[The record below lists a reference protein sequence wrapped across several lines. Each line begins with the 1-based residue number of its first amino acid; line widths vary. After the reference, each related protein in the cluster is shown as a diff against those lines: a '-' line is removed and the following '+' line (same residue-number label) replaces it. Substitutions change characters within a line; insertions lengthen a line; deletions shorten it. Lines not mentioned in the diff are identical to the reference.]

1 MTTSTRRPIQL
12 AALAVMIIALAA
24 CGGGEPT
31 QHDSS
36 PAEDSAFQL
45 PADGEL
51 PGWSRV
57 TEPEYYLADNLWDYI
72 NGQADFFID
81 YGFLRV
87 DAAEYRN
94 DQESSSVVLEVWRM
108 GSPREAF
115 GIFAA
120 ERTSEDRPLE
130 IGGGAYLG
138 ANVLGFWQSEHYVKL
153 TTFDESPTMEKILTG
168 LAEETSSRL
177 PGQGDELQALLL
189 FPADGRIDAS
199 ERFIPKNFLGQ
210 PFLTDAFRVDYSL
223 DGERVQLFVIET
235 GSPMEAQSHFTHLE
249 DFYREQD
256 QEQVTL
262 ETTGDLPM
270 LIVDGPSKTV
280 VFQLDHRLGGA
291 IGTQN
296 LATGRAA
303 AQALAEKMRG

>member
-1 MTTSTRRPIQL
+1 MTTCTRRPIQL
-12 AALAVMIIALAA
+12 AALTVMIIALAA

-36 PAEDSAFQL
+36 PAEVSGFQL

-51 PGWSRV
+51 TGWSRV
-57 TEPEYYLADNLWDYI
+57 AEPEYYVADNLWNYI

-87 DAAEYRN
+87 DAAEYRK
-94 DQESSSVVLEVWRM
+94 DQESSSVVLEVYRM
-108 GSPREAF
+108 GGPREAF

-120 ERTSEDRPLE
+120 ERTTEDRPLE

-138 ANVLGFWQSEHYVKL
+138 ANLLGFWQGEHYVKL
-153 TTFDESPTMEKILTG
+153 TTFDESPEMETMLTG
-168 LAEETSSRL
+168 LAEEISSRL
-177 PGQGDELQALLL
+177 QSHGDELKTLLL
-189 FPADGRIDAS
+189 FPAESRIAAS

-210 PFLTDAFRVDYSL
+210 SFLSDAFRVDYSH
-223 DGERVQLFVIET
+223 DGERVQLFIIESE
-235 GSPMEAQSHFTHLE
+235 SPTETQSHFTRLE

-256 QEQVTL
+256 PEQVTL

-270 LIVDGPSKTV
+270 LVVDGPSKTV

-296 LATGRAA
+296 LEAGLAA
-303 AQALAEKMRG
+303 AKALAERMRG

>member
-1 MTTSTRRPIQL
+1 MTTSTHRAIQL
-12 AALAVMIIALAA
+12 AAPAVMIIALGA
-24 CGGGEPT
+24 CGGEPT

-36 PAEDSAFQL
+36 PAEVSGFQL

-57 TEPEYYLADNLWDYI
+57 TEPEYYVADNLWDYI

-87 DAAEYRN
+87 DAAEYRK
-94 DQESSSVVLEVWRM
+94 DQESSSVVLEVYRM
-108 GSPREAF
+108 GRPQEAF

-120 ERTSEDRPLE
+120 ERTSEDRPFE

-138 ANVLGFWQSEHYVKL
+138 ANVLGFWQGEHYVKL
-153 TTFDESPTMEKILTG
+153 TSFDEGPTIKPQLIDLAEKI
-168 LAEETSSRL
+168 SSRL
-177 PGQGDELQALLL
+177 PSHGGELKTLLL
-189 FPADGRIDAS
+189 FPAEGWIGAS

-210 PFLTDAFRVDYSL
+210 PFLTDAFRVDYSH
-223 DGERVQLFVIET
+223 DGERVQLFIIES
-235 GSPMEAQSHFTHLE
+235 GSPMEAQSHFIRLE
-249 DFYREQD
+249 DFYREKD
-256 QEQVTL
+256 QEQATL

-270 LIVDGPSKTV
+270 LVVDGPSKTV

-291 IGTQN
+291 IGMQN
-296 LATGRAA
+296 LEAARMA
-303 AQALAEKMRG
+303 AQALAKKMRG